1 MDRVREI
8 VNMITLSQASYCPKC
23 GSRLENKIV
32 EGRERFFCSSCDQV
46 IWRNP
51 KPAAGV
57 LLENDSGEILL
68 IKRGNWPNIGT
79 WSIPAGFIERDER
92 PVNAA
97 ARELEEETSLR
108 VEAADLDLLDN
119 LMVEHPDGKH
129 VIVIVFR
136 ADITDI
142 EGELSAGDDAEEAKF
157 WKPDE
162 IVKSDEELE
171 SEALKEFL
179 KDHMK

>member
-1 MDRVREI
+1 
-8 VNMITLSQASYCPKC
+8 MITLPNANYCPEC
-23 GSRLENKIV
+23 GSELENKIV
-32 EGRERFFCSSCDQV
+32 EDRERLFCSNCDQV

-57 LLENDSGEILL
+57 LLENDAGEILL

-108 VEAADLDLLDN
+108 VEAEDLDLLDN

-129 VIVIVFR
+129 VVVIVFR
-136 ADITDI
+136 ADISDI
-142 EGELSAGDDAEEAKF
+142 EGELSAGDDAEEAEFQKM
-157 WKPDE
+157 DE
-162 IVKSDEELE
+162 LIESGEELE
-171 SEALKEFL
+171 SEALKKFL
-179 KDHMK
+179 KDHMR

>member
-1 MDRVREI
+1 
-8 VNMITLSQASYCPKC
+8 MITSPDASYCPEC
-23 GSRLENKIV
+23 GSKLENKTV
-32 EGRERFFCSSCDQV
+32 EGRERLFCGSCDKV

-57 LLENDSGEILL
+57 LFENEAGEILL

-97 ARELEEETSLR
+97 SRELEEETSLQ
-108 VEAADLDLLDN
+108 VDPGDLELLDN

-129 VIVIVFR
+129 VLVVVFR
-136 ADITDI
+136 ANIADM
-142 EGELSAGDDAEEAKF
+142 EGQLSAGDDAQEAEFQELEKLV
-157 WKPDE
+157 D
-162 IVKSDEELE
+162 SYEELE
-171 SEALKEFL
+171 SEALKDFL
-179 KDHMK
+179 QEHTG

>member
-1 MDRVREI
+1 
-8 VNMITLSQASYCPKC
+8 MITLPDASYCPEC
-23 GSRLENKIV
+23 GSELENKTV
-32 EGRERFFCSSCDQV
+32 EGRERLYCSSCKQV

-57 LLENDSGEILL
+57 LLQNDSDETLL

-97 ARELEEETSLR
+97 SRELEEETALQ
-108 VEAADLDLLDN
+108 VDPGDLELLDN
-119 LMVEHPDGKH
+119 LMVQHPDGKY
-129 VIVIVFR
+129 VIVVVFR
-136 ADITDI
+136 AELSEIS
-142 EGELSAGDDAEEAKF
+142 GELAAGDDAEEAEF
-157 WKPDE
+157 WKLQNILD
-162 IVKSDEELE
+162 SGEELE

-179 KDHMK
+179 EDYTE